1 MTNPLLTVPFYTVY
15 SWPSRRNEQHTHEN
29 LCLVFSAPFHS
40 APPPAMS
47 QRPSTL
53 PRLTPPNQ
61 LPQRS
66 IIRQDT

>member
-1 MTNPLLTVPFYTVY
+1 MTNPLLTVPTIL
-15 SWPSRRNEQHTHEN
+15 RRLFVQHTHEN

-47 QRPSTL
+47 QRLSTL

-66 IIRQDT
+66 ILRQDT

>member
-1 MTNPLLTVPFYTVY
+1 MTNPLLT
-15 SWPSRRNEQHTHEN
+15 QHTHEN

-47 QRPSTL
+47 QRLSTL

-66 IIRQDT
+66 ILRQDT